1 MPSAAATS
9 SSKPVAGGLERLR
22 SFPRAPAP
30 NDNAKAVK
38 SDLPEE
44 HVVHCQN
51 ILAYHIAHHP
61 GSKVFGN
68 GQAMGLK
75 LVEMAIRDRRQEP
88 APGENRPQKAP
99 KADLEGMTICELAV
113 EEDMLNVHGTL
124 AGACAVL
131 IIDLATF
138 APLFALSAVTGVD
151 ASGFSTTMNIVW
163 HAPAMRG
170 MTLRFVGTTLSSKG
184 RTLSARCEVYDKRTG
199 ALLISA
205 THVIA
210 PVHGLPVGRVPDR
223 AKL

>member
-44 HVVHCQN
+44 HVVLCQN

-99 KADLEGMTICELAV
+99 KADLEGMTVCELAV
-113 EEDMLNVHGTL
+113 EEGECSRTHVVWRTEAEYCVLLCTPDMLNVHGTL

-131 IIDLATF
+131 IIDL
-138 APLFALSAVTGVD
+138 
-151 ASGFSTTMNIVW
+151 
-163 HAPAMRG
+163 
-170 MTLRFVGTTLSSKG
+170 
-184 RTLSARCEVYDKRTG
+184 
-199 ALLISA
+199 
-205 THVIA
+205 
-210 PVHGLPVGRVPDR
+210 
-223 AKL
+223 